1 MAVLAILAV
10 LGGVGTSGDHQL
22 ELLALECVASTVGP
36 ACGDDLVFPFL
47 EQRGGGVP
55 VERELKDYAVGSLQQ
70 LVLCVGVDGEVRV
83 FGVFVAHDD
92 VVLALCGEFGEQA
105 GVHARAVLKMRMEYK
120 NQR

>member
-55 VERELKDYAVGSLQQ
+55 VERELQHDAVMRFDEL
-70 LVLCVGVDGEVRV
+70 LVGVDGEVRI

-92 VVLALCGEFGEQA
+92 VVLALCGEFGKQT
-105 GVHARAVLKMRMEYK
+105 GVHSRAVLQVRMEYK